1 LSGICGV
8 IRFDGGEVEPSWLEG
23 MVEVARHRGPDG
35 VGRWLEGGVGLAHLA
50 LHVTPES
57 VRESQPLVSREGGV
71 VVVADARIDNRAEL
85 AVRLRSAGELRA
97 GDEPTDAELI
107 LAAYRVWGEE
117 SAAQLVGDFAFVVWD
132 GARRRLYGARDVMGM
147 RALYYRVEVGRV
159 LFGTEVKQILAVP
172 GVPVRIFEPAV
183 GAYLAGPYVL
193 PEWTFYEGV
202 EQLAPAHALVVEAGG
217 HRAWRY
223 WEVDGGR
230 RIRYRREAEYAEHFL
245 ELFTEAVRARLRS
258 VRPVGL
264 FLSGGVDSG
273 SIAAVAG
280 RLVRYCW
287 AFEELAE
294 CDERG
299 VSGPLAAHWG
309 IRGPLAAHWGIPV
322 TEVPADEQWP
332 LRDYPAHGPDRD
344 DPFLFVYQPLL
355 DAGLA
360 RARDQGA
367 SVVMSGDRGDLLMG
381 ENIYDYP
388 SLFWRGQWRTLL
400 SEFRIQTRRQ
410 GRPLRQIAKQYLWRP
425 ARAAVWPAH
434 RAPRLRRGA
443 QRAYRRF
450 RPWQPTLPPWMGDQ
464 QANFDFEKISRLS
477 RANLAFAKPALQ
489 ARYSAIFTP
498 MHLRGAVSSERMHA
512 ALGLAFADPWSDS
525 RLISFVLAVPQRAL
539 NTTGYEKRVV
549 KSAMS
554 KLWPCEVRQTVG
566 KTNPYPLFDRALRDR
581 AIATV
586 SDLLA
591 EPKLGTRGWV
601 DEGVL
606 RRHYEGVRAGEPEHY
621 TLWWALSAEMWLRAH
636 FRD

>member
-1 LSGICGV
+1 MSGICGV

-107 LAAYRVWGEE
+107 LAAYRLWGEE

-202 EQLAPAHALVVEAGG
+202 EQLAPAHVLVVEAGR

-280 RLVRYCW
+280 RLVRDGEAECPEYCW

-299 VSGPLAAHWG
+299 VS
-309 IRGPLAAHWGIPV
+309 GPLAAHWGIPV

-344 DPFLFVYQPLL
+344 DPFLSVYQPLL
-355 DAGLA
+355 DAGLTRA
-360 RARDQGA
+360 CADGAAVMLTGHRGDELVGDWIYDPVGLLLSGRWVSLGEDLQLKRLAYHVYRRARRLGRPQH
-367 SVVMSGDRGDLLMG
+367 
-381 ENIYDYP
+381 P
-388 SLFWRGQWRTLL
+388 
-400 SEFRIQTRRQ
+400 RRQ
-410 GRPLRQIAKQYLWRP
+410 RDSDTRAYPPWVRPEFGRRIGLEVLVGE
-425 ARAAVWPAH
+425 ARHVARDRKATPSVQRGRRMLNSAATWQAVMRERH
-434 RAPRLRRGA
+434 RA
-443 QRAYRRF
+443 
-450 RPWQPTLPPWMGDQ
+450 
-464 QANFDFEKISRLS
+464 LS
-477 RANLAFAKPALQ
+477 DL
-489 ARYSAIFTP
+489 SAC
-498 MHLRGAVSSERMHA
+498 
-512 ALGLAFADPWSDS
+512 DPWTDRSLAEFLVS
-525 RLISFVLAVPQRAL
+525 IPQHVVNRVAEPKRLARRAMKHVVPAGVLDRL
-539 NTTGYEKRVV
+539 
-549 KSAMS
+549 
-554 KLWPCEVRQTVG
+554 G
-566 KTNPYPLFDRALRDR
+566 KTEPVGLFDRGFKEQALD
-581 AIATV
+581 TV
-586 SDLLA
+586 GDLIQDACSADSGWLD
-591 EPKLGTRGWV
+591 TRGLR
-601 DEGVL
+601 GVFDAFL
-606 RRHYEGVRAGEPEHY
+606 DGKPIRYDFWWPL
-621 TLWWALSAEMWLRAH
+621 TLEFWLRSH
-636 FRD
+636 WS